1 MAMNRAMSAPKHSN
15 RKLRTPSRRTQIGAS
30 SGPTITPANDAPA
43 FNPFS
48 VASLP
53 RDSSSSDIS
62 GEPWP
67 MLNPNTVT
75 EAIAAARLHCRSRA
89 ADGRGAV
96 PVLCIASPCRYR
108 WSNANAR
115 CSLAPIHHRMRWLAE
130 PPLGLRDR
138 APFALIV
145 AITACGTLGMHLII
159 PALPATAHALHVSPG
174 AIQLTITL
182 YLIGLA
188 IGQLVYGPISD
199 RLGRR
204 PVLIGG
210 LALFTFAGILTTA
223 APGACTLV
231 IARVLQSIG
240 ACAGLVLGRA
250 IVRDSAAPDRAAAQ
264 LAMLTM
270 VMSMAPAI
278 APVLGGYATAWFGW
292 RAAFALL
299 AIVGAVTLL
308 LAVLLLPETYRAQSG
323 ARASLMLG
331 SLRLFRS
338 RAFCGYVL
346 GGAFTTTSFYAFMAA
361 SPFILVDLLHQS
373 TERVGLYYLLL
384 MAGVAVGQLF
394 GKSRRRADQGAG
406 RAAAGQFVRHRRRG
420 VVHAGGSDRM
430 ADRCIGD
437 RAGGA
442 VHGRRRHGQPIRA
455 ERRGQRQSARDR
467 VCFGVVRLH
476 PDGVWRVLHCGG
488 GGVASGIGVHRC
500 RGVAGIGVGGPGCV
514 VVRRADDAAGVG
526 GRPAARQWLAAMAGG
541 VAWAWLGVEDAE
553 RDRCFRYTVRSKIA
567 GYGVPG
573 RSRLLDDR

>member
-1 MAMNRAMSAPKHSN
+1 
-15 RKLRTPSRRTQIGAS
+15 
-30 SGPTITPANDAPA
+30 
-43 FNPFS
+43 
-48 VASLP
+48 
-53 RDSSSSDIS
+53 
-62 GEPWP
+62 
-67 MLNPNTVT
+67 
-75 EAIAAARLHCRSRA
+75 
-89 ADGRGAV
+89 
-96 PVLCIASPCRYR
+96 
-108 WSNANAR
+108 
-115 CSLAPIHHRMRWLAE
+115 MRWLAV

-223 APGACTLV
+223 APGAFTLV

-384 MAGVAVGQLF
+384 MAGVAVGSFLANRVAGRIRVQVALRLANSFAIAGAALF
-394 GKSRRRADQGAG
+394 MLADLTGWLTVVSVIAPVVLFMVGAG
-406 RAAAGQFVRHRRRG
+406 MASPFALSGAVSVNPLAIGSASGLYGFTQMAYGAFCTVVVEVWHPGSVFTVAVVLLGSALAGQVALSF
-420 VVHAGGSDRM
+420 
-430 ADRCIGD
+430 
-437 RAGGA
+437 A
-442 VHGRRRHGQPIRA
+442 VQT
-455 ERRGQRQSARDR
+455 ARS
-467 VCFGVVRLH
+467 V
-476 PDGVWRVLHCGG
+476 
-488 GGVASGIGVHRC
+488 
-500 RGVAGIGVGGPGCV
+500 
-514 VVRRADDAAGVG
+514 
-526 GRPAARQWLAAMAGG
+526 
-541 VAWAWLGVEDAE
+541 
-553 RDRCFRYTVRSKIA
+553 
-567 GYGVPG
+567 
-573 RSRLLDDR
+573 

>member
-1 MAMNRAMSAPKHSN
+1 
-15 RKLRTPSRRTQIGAS
+15 
-30 SGPTITPANDAPA
+30 
-43 FNPFS
+43 
-48 VASLP
+48 
-53 RDSSSSDIS
+53 
-62 GEPWP
+62 
-67 MLNPNTVT
+67 
-75 EAIAAARLHCRSRA
+75 
-89 ADGRGAV
+89 
-96 PVLCIASPCRYR
+96 
-108 WSNANAR
+108 
-115 CSLAPIHHRMRWLAE
+115 
-130 PPLGLRDR
+130 LRDR

-223 APGACTLV
+223 APGAFTLV

-323 ARASLMLG
+323 ARTSLMLG

-384 MAGVAVGQLF
+384 MAGVAVGSFLANRVAGRIRVQVALRLANSFAIAGAALF
-394 GKSRRRADQGAG
+394 MLADLTGWLTVVSVIAPVVLFMVGAG
-406 RAAAGQFVRHRRRG
+406 MASPFALSGAVSVNPLAIGSGSGLYGFTQMAYGAFCTVVVEVWHPGSVFTVAVVLLGSALAGQVALSF
-420 VVHAGGSDRM
+420 
-430 ADRCIGD
+430 
-437 RAGGA
+437 A
-442 VHGRRRHGQPIRA
+442 VQ
-455 ERRGQRQSARDR
+455 
-467 VCFGVVRLH
+467 
-476 PDGVWRVLHCGG
+476 
-488 GGVASGIGVHRC
+488 
-500 RGVAGIGVGGPGCV
+500 
-514 VVRRADDAAGVG
+514 
-526 GRPAARQWLAAMAGG
+526 
-541 VAWAWLGVEDAE
+541 
-553 RDRCFRYTVRSKIA
+553 TTRS
-567 GYGVPG
+567 V
-573 RSRLLDDR
+573 

>member
-1 MAMNRAMSAPKHSN
+1 
-15 RKLRTPSRRTQIGAS
+15 
-30 SGPTITPANDAPA
+30 
-43 FNPFS
+43 
-48 VASLP
+48 
-53 RDSSSSDIS
+53 
-62 GEPWP
+62 
-67 MLNPNTVT
+67 
-75 EAIAAARLHCRSRA
+75 
-89 ADGRGAV
+89 
-96 PVLCIASPCRYR
+96 
-108 WSNANAR
+108 
-115 CSLAPIHHRMRWLAE
+115 MRWLAV
-130 PPLGLRDR
+130 PPLGSRDR

-223 APGACTLV
+223 APGAFTLV

-384 MAGVAVGQLF
+384 MAGVAVGSFLANRVAGRIRVQVALRLANSFAIAGAALF
-394 GKSRRRADQGAG
+394 MLADLTGWLTVVSVIAPVVLFMVGAG
-406 RAAAGQFVRHRRRG
+406 MASPFALSGAVSVNPLAIGSASGLYGFTQMAYGAFCTVVVEVWHPGSVFTVAVVLLGSALAGQVALSF
-420 VVHAGGSDRM
+420 
-430 ADRCIGD
+430 
-437 RAGGA
+437 A
-442 VHGRRRHGQPIRA
+442 VQTT
-455 ERRGQRQSARDR
+455 
-467 VCFGVVRLH
+467 
-476 PDGVWRVLHCGG
+476 
-488 GGVASGIGVHRC
+488 
-500 RGVAGIGVGGPGCV
+500 
-514 VVRRADDAAGVG
+514 
-526 GRPAARQWLAAMAGG
+526 RP
-541 VAWAWLGVEDAE
+541 V
-553 RDRCFRYTVRSKIA
+553 
-567 GYGVPG
+567 
-573 RSRLLDDR
+573 